1 MFTLLSFCES
11 SAEIWQLVGKIIN
24 IIKIVIPIII
34 VILAMLDLGKAVMA
48 GEEKEIKDVLSANT
62 LYLSKQNGKYGFVD
76 KNGVVIVDYIYDDA
90 TEQNEYGYAGIKKD
104 GKWGAIDS
112 TGKVIVNP
120 TYTLSQNTVVSFI
133 ARWHLAPDLNANY
146 YTDENE

>member
-48 GEEKEIKDVLSANT
+48 GEEKEIT
-62 LYLSKQNGKYGFVD
+62 LKLDIEK
-76 KNGVVIVDYIYDDA
+76 
-90 TEQNEYGYAGIKKD
+90 
-104 GKWGAIDS
+104 
-112 TGKVIVNP
+112 
-120 TYTLSQNTVVSFI
+120 
-133 ARWHLAPDLNANY
+133 
-146 YTDENE
+146 TDEARNYLQKVTAKGEVYQNVVYILGGKEYRKEKNFEERIAGLKSICIFVAEK

>member
-48 GEEKEIKDVLSANT
+48 GEEKQIKEAQSNAVKRIIVGIIIMFVPTIVNLILDLM
-62 LYLSKQNGKYGFVD
+62 GKGLD
-76 KNGVVIVDYIYDDA
+76 
-90 TEQNEYGYAGIKKD
+90 TCGIK
-104 GKWGAIDS
+104 
-112 TGKVIVNP
+112 
-120 TYTLSQNTVVSFI
+120 
-133 ARWHLAPDLNANY
+133 
-146 YTDENE
+146 

>member
-48 GEEKEIKDVLSANT
+48 GEEKQIKEAQSRAVKRIIVGIIIMFVPTIVNLILDLM
-62 LYLSKQNGKYGFVD
+62 GKGLD
-76 KNGVVIVDYIYDDA
+76 
-90 TEQNEYGYAGIKKD
+90 TCGIK
-104 GKWGAIDS
+104 
-112 TGKVIVNP
+112 
-120 TYTLSQNTVVSFI
+120 
-133 ARWHLAPDLNANY
+133 
-146 YTDENE
+146 

>member
-48 GEEKEIKDVLSANT
+48 GEEKEIKEAQKMLIKRS
-62 LYLSKQNGKYGFVD
+62 
-76 KNGVVIVDYIYDDA
+76 VVEDDA
-90 TEQNEYGYAGIKKD
+90 ACWACATSPSGQVCKDAVNKAQN
-104 GKWGAIDS
+104 
-112 TGKVIVNP
+112 
-120 TYTLSQNTVVSFI
+120 Q
-133 ARWHLAPDLNANY
+133 
-146 YTDENE
+146 

>member
-48 GEEKEIKDVLSANT
+48 GEEKC
-62 LYLSKQNGKYGFVD
+62 Q
-76 KNGVVIVDYIYDDA
+76 
-90 TEQNEYGYAGIKKD
+90 KK
-104 GKWGAIDS
+104 K
-112 TGKVIVNP
+112 K
-120 TYTLSQNTVVSFI
+120 
-133 ARWHLAPDLNANY
+133 
-146 YTDENE
+146 